1 MFDQKIKF
9 YRNPLEINYKT
20 IVLLERGQMHKM
32 HKRKEILKNSCEM
45 TQRVA
50 TIKIKKNRKVV
61 SPFSTSAILS
71 KGKKI
76 QKHSKH

>member
-1 MFDQKIKF
+1 
-9 YRNPLEINYKT
+9 
-20 IVLLERGQMHKM
+20 M